1 VCRMDREVVTRVAT
15 GESWSEELEA
25 VWARGRDTEDR
36 SSVPR
41 VRCHRDGA
49 SAAEAAAVVLGLGY
63 THGWSVPRVSP
74 ARSDSWT
81 SRWRAQPP
89 QQQIVNSPAAN
100 KDIRH
105 LFWAMV
111 RATGQGAV

>member
-41 VRCHRDGA
+41 VRVSPRWGERSRGRGRCTWTWIYAWLVGA
-49 SAAEAAAVVLGLGY
+49 SGV
-63 THGWSVPRVSP
+63 
-74 ARSDSWT
+74 
-81 SRWRAQPP
+81 
-89 QQQIVNSPAAN
+89 
-100 KDIRH
+100 
-105 LFWAMV
+105 
-111 RATGQGAV
+111 TGPD